1 MSRSRVGN
9 ELSDINFRVLCLIA
23 IDSIFHFSAEGTDE
37 SLYWPSCCITQGTNS
52 VTFNLERK
60 FLKHVDLSEIRIA
73 FLYTSKQID
82 HPAGPLAAGRAL
94 STALVF
100 VKLSES

>member
-1 MSRSRVGN
+1 MCGSRVGN
-9 ELSDINFRVLCLIA
+9 ELPDIDFRVLCLIA
-23 IDSIFHFSAEGTDE
+23 INSIFHLATECTDKALYRPCCRVPE
-37 SLYWPSCCITQGTNS
+37 STDS

-94 STALVF
+94 PAALMF
-100 VKLSES
+100 VKLS